1 MTENRLKYENCAI
14 KKAIIFSNVSDLDVS
29 LTASPDVQY
38 AESIF
43 SDTIEVD
50 VTFANTVG
58 SVNGKTVMEGLPLV
72 GTEDFELAIIDP
84 NGNDL
89 KVKLNVN
96 KVTVLRKDTQQ
107 EELSLR
113 MRSEEYIRNE
123 ELTSRVVRRY
133 DGKISEHIRK
143 ILTDNLATEKDLF
156 IDETSNN
163 YNFIGNVRKPL
174 YVINWLSK
182 KSIPSSDGK
191 KGKISSNIRVNLS

>member
-50 VTFANTVG
+50 LTFANTVG

-84 NGNDL
+84 IGNDL

-113 MRSEEYIRNE
+113 MTSEEYIRNE

-133 DGKISEHIRK
+133 DGKYQNT
-143 ILTDNLATEKDLF
+143 LEK
-156 IDETSNN
+156 
-163 YNFIGNVRKPL
+163 Y
-174 YVINWLSK
+174 
-182 KSIPSSDGK
+182 
-191 KGKISSNIRVNLS
+191 

>member
-89 KVKLNVN
+89 
-96 KVTVLRKDTQQ
+96 
-107 EELSLR
+107 
-113 MRSEEYIRNE
+113 
-123 ELTSRVVRRY
+123 
-133 DGKISEHIRK
+133 
-143 ILTDNLATEKDLF
+143 
-156 IDETSNN
+156 
-163 YNFIGNVRKPL
+163 
-174 YVINWLSK
+174 
-182 KSIPSSDGK
+182 
-191 KGKISSNIRVNLS
+191 